1 MLPGARSPSQ
11 VVSFKPYFAVDY
23 DSPSGNDDYTHQY
36 GMVAW
41 RQGEAV
47 NLEKSKY
54 IYIKNNIYIYDICII
69 YIYMFVH
76 IYD

>member
-1 MLPGARSPSQ
+1 MLPGARSRSQ

-41 RQGEAV
+41 PQAEAV
-47 NLEKSKY
+47 KVCWANWTLKGGVLY
-54 IYIKNNIYIYDICII
+54 IRSECDIRRNPRKGI
-69 YIYMFVH
+69 
-76 IYD
+76 